1 MVEQLSAAFVNLR
14 DVVGPFWTLC
24 PQLEKERCRA
34 CSTTPGRAVQMCLS
48 VLAFQTWRN
57 ERGPRLRVSWG
68 RAFRSSCLC
77 RTGARSTVGHVELV
91 WVLACHLLVVKP
103 GPSFLP

>member
-1 MVEQLSAAFVNLR
+1 MVEQLSAAFVALR

-34 CSTTPGRAVQMCLS
+34 CSTTPGRAVQMFPS

-68 RAFRSSCLC
+68 RAFHASCHC
-77 RTGARSTVGHVELV
+77 PKGAGSTVEHVELV
-91 WVLACHLLVVKP
+91 WLLATY
-103 GPSFLP
+103 